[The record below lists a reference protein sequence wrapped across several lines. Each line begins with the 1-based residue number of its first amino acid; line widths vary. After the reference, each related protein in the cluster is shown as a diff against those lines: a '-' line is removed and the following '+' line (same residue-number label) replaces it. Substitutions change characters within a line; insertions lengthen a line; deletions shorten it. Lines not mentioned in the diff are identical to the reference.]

1 MQHTFHICMLFYH
14 LRNRYMLKKVKLYH
28 YLIALFVTNSLIM
41 KKVEAALEVIS
52 PSYGSSFTIVKYDES
67 TNSKSHLWHYHPEI
81 ELVYVRGGTG
91 KRQIGSHLS
100 YFTDGDLILIGS
112 NLPHCGFTNIQTGNK
127 SETVIQMKPDFVG
140 TSFFNI
146 PEMVAVKNL
155 LQQAKAGIAFLGETK
170 EKIGAKI
177 ELMDQL
183 EPFERLMMLW
193 TVLHD
198 MSVSNESIILN
209 AVGFSLELQVQD
221 NDRINVVFNFVKDH
235 FQEPIALEEVAD
247 LVSMTIPSFCRY
259 FKKITNKTFT
269 TFVNEYRIVH
279 ASKLLAEKPMTI
291 NEVCFESGFNNFS
304 HFNKSFK
311 AYTGKSASQYRN
323 ELKTIIK

>member
-1 MQHTFHICMLFYH
+1 
-14 LRNRYMLKKVKLYH
+14 
-28 YLIALFVTNSLIM
+28 
-41 KKVEAALEVIS
+41 
-52 PSYGSSFTIVKYDES
+52 
-67 TNSKSHLWHYHPEI
+67 
-81 ELVYVRGGTG
+81 
-91 KRQIGSHLS
+91 
-100 YFTDGDLILIGS
+100 
-112 NLPHCGFTNIQTGNK
+112 
-127 SETVIQMKPDFVG
+127 
-140 TSFFNI
+140 
-146 PEMVAVKNL
+146 
-155 LQQAKAGIAFLGETK
+155 
-170 EKIGAKI
+170 
-177 ELMDQL
+177 
-183 EPFERLMMLW
+183 
-193 TVLHD
+193 
-198 MSVSNESIILN
+198 LN

-221 NDRINVVFNFVKDH
+221 NDRINVVFNYVKDH

-279 ASKLLAEKPMTI
+279 ASKLLAEKPMSI